1 MEGPKPVK
9 PKRQNRN
16 GPVETLQVDPD
27 VWALALILANGN
39 AARITDR
46 KSSSVLITNSER

>member
-16 GPVETLQVDPD
+16 GPVETLQVGPGRG
-27 VWALALILANGN
+27 ARRLSSRAT

>member
-1 MEGPKPVK
+1 MEGPKPVR

-16 GPVETLQVDPD
+16 GPVETLYVHPD
-27 VWALALILANGN
+27 VWALALILAGNN

-46 KSSSVLITNSER
+46 KPFSVIIVNREK